1 MVREDGLQSILSSAG
16 SLDRAVD
23 MLVKEANRMGGRDN
37 ITVIL
42 FRLGGEGDSEPGRG
56 AMEPDTREHK
66 VPEQTATDM
75 EALEPPIAVAP
86 DATSKDAQK
95 AAGAAGT
102 AVADVTPPPVR
113 PPPRAPAPRRGRRRR
128 RRLRAALVT
137 LAVLVVLG
145 GLGAGATAGI
155 RSVYFV
161 GQNDRGL
168 VTLYRGVPYE
178 LPADIKLYST
188 EYVSSV
194 QTQTLRPFER
204 RRLLD
209 HELRSRDDAAKLI
222 RDLEQGR

>member
-1 MVREDGLQSILSSAG
+1 M
-16 SLDRAVD
+16 
-23 MLVKEANRMGGRDN
+23 
-37 ITVIL
+37 
-42 FRLGGEGDSEPGRG
+42 
-56 AMEPDTREHK
+56 
-66 VPEQTATDM
+66 
-75 EALEPPIAVAP
+75 
-86 DATSKDAQK
+86 
-95 AAGAAGT
+95 
-102 AVADVTPPPVR
+102 
-113 PPPRAPAPRRGRRRR
+113 
-128 RRLRAALVT
+128 ALVT

-168 VTLYRGVPYE
+168 VTLYRGVPYG
-178 LPADIKLYST
+178 LPAGINLYST